1 MTLSGAPKPAFCDG
15 LLLQSSES
23 EVDES
28 RAVVNGWR
36 TVESSEKLVL
46 PAECFVA
53 CNQFFVPDENAVQF
67 EERWANR
74 ESKLK

>member
-28 RAVVNGWR
+28 RAVVSGWR
-36 TVESSEKLVL
+36 TVELSEKLAL
-46 PAECFVA
+46 LAECFVA
-53 CNQFFVPDENAVQF
+53 CNQFFVPDENTVQF

-74 ESKLK
+74 